1 MCFSTQECRVPMIL
15 RQEAMLPLN
24 LSLNIIRKS
33 LNSQCNEV
41 DAILSKVSKNQ
52 MSKRSVL
59 LQYFTCFMDFL
70 LFQLAKMGVCP
81 FKEIKV
87 LTLGVV
93 INKIVLLTKRGAFVC
108 VH

>member
-1 MCFSTQECRVPMIL
+1 MIL
-15 RQEAMLPLN
+15 RQETMLPIN
-24 LSLNIIRKS
+24 LSLNIIRKP

-52 MSKRSVL
+52 MCTRSIL
-59 LQYFTCFMDFL
+59 LQYFTCFTGFL
-70 LFQLAKMGVCP
+70 LFQLAKIGVCP

-87 LTLGVV
+87 LTLGVA

-108 VH
+108 VP